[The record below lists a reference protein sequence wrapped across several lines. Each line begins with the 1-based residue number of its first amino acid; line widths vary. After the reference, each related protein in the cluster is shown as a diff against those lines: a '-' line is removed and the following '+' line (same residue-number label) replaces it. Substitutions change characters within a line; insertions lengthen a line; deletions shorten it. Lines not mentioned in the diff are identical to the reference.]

1 MGSCAG
7 ECTWREV
14 TGRYQWMDIHEGC
27 LITMQSS
34 VSAEQH
40 KHARARA
47 MRHASCVMRHASCVM
62 RHAQQ
67 RPLLHP
73 SSPRTKHHP
82 CCSSTMMIMMILCRT
97 CVCVI
102 ITQSTKVCTR
112 LALPSCDVSSSPCL
126 LGLIAAHCSL
136 LILSCPFILSFC
148 SVVKFSM
155 FSLFPLYL
163 FILVFSVFSL
173 FSLILLS
180 LSHCSPLIASQSVLI
195 LTIFTPSLSFLLVLS
210 MNKD

>member
-1 MGSCAG
+1 MPHHYAVCICRTTQAR
-7 ECTWREV
+7 T
-14 TGRYQWMDIHEGC
+14 
-27 LITMQSS
+27 
-34 VSAEQH
+34 
-40 KHARARA
+40 HAQEP
-47 MRHASCVMRHASCVM
+47 CVMRHACATASSSSS
-62 RHAQQ
+62 
-67 RPLLHP
+67 LLTTHKA
-73 SSPRTKHHP
+73 SSLLQLYNDD
-82 CCSSTMMIMMILCRT
+82 IMMILCRT
-97 CVCVI
+97 CVCVCVI